1 MTCSMT
7 GFARV
12 EAQLEQGDLVWELRA
27 VNHRFLDAQ
36 FKMPE
41 DFRRLEPELRKRLG
55 KKLSR
60 GKVDCGLRFRAAV
73 TTATES
79 GIRSET
85 LQRLLELLREVRK
98 LHPDATHPDALD
110 ILRWPGL
117 LEEPERDVTELL
129 ETATDLFEQALTQ
142 MQTMRESEGARM
154 HAVILD
160 RCDSIDQAV
169 AAMRERA
176 PEVKQTIRQRLDD
189 RIAQICAELDPQRL
203 EQEVAILAQKSD
215 IDEEL
220 DRLDSHVKEVRDT
233 LAKNKP
239 VGRRLD
245 FLMQELN
252 REANTIG
259 SKSPDTDTT
268 RIAVDIKVAIEQ
280 MREQVQNIE

>member
-12 EAQLEQGDLVWELRA
+12 EAQLEAGGLVWELRA

-55 KKLSR
+55 RKLSR

-73 TTATES
+73 NTATEA
-79 GIRSET
+79 GIHGET
-85 LQRLLELLREVRK
+85 LQRLLELIGEVRQRQ
-98 LHPDATHPDALD
+98 PDAAAPDALD

-117 LEEPERDVTELL
+117 LEEAETDLTALL
-129 ETATDLFEQALTQ
+129 EAATELFEQALGQ
-142 MQTMRESEGARM
+142 MQSMRETEGARM
-154 HAVILD
+154 KEVILD
-160 RCDSIDQAV
+160 RCRQIDDAV
-169 AAMRERA
+169 AAMRERTPDVRA
-176 PEVKQTIRQRLDD
+176 AIRQRLDD
-189 RIAQICAELDPQRL
+189 RIAQICAEVDPQRL

-233 LAKNKP
+233 LKSKKP

>member
-1 MTCSMT
+1 MT
-7 GFARV
+7 GFARI
-12 EAQLEQGDLVWELRA
+12 EAQLEAGGLVWELRA

-55 KKLSR
+55 RKLSR
-60 GKVDCGLRFRAAV
+60 GKVDCGLRFRPAV
-73 TTATES
+73 NTATES
-79 GIRSET
+79 GIHGET
-85 LQRLLELLREVRK
+85 LQRLLELIGEVRQRQ
-98 LHPDATHPDALD
+98 PDAAQPDALD

-117 LEEPERDVTELL
+117 LEEAETDLTALL
-129 ETATDLFEQALTQ
+129 EAATELFEQALGQ
-142 MQTMRESEGARM
+142 MQSMRETEGARM
-154 HAVILD
+154 KEVILD
-160 RCDSIDQAV
+160 RCQRIDEAV

-176 PEVKQTIRQRLDD
+176 PDVRAAIRQRLDE
-189 RIAQICAELDPQRL
+189 RIAQICAEVDPQRL

-233 LAKNKP
+233 LKSKKP

>member
-1 MTCSMT
+1 MTRSMT

-12 EAQLEQGDLVWELRA
+12 EAQLEQGDLAWELRA

-55 KKLSR
+55 ARLTR
-60 GKVDCGLRFRAAV
+60 GKVDCSLRFRA
-73 TTATES
+73 TENTSTES
-79 GIRSET
+79 GIRSEA
-85 LQRLLELLREVRK
+85 LDRLIALLAEVRQRE
-98 LHPDATHPDALD
+98 PYAAAPDALD
-110 ILRWPGL
+110 MLRWPGL
-117 LEEPERDVTELL
+117 LEEPETDLTALL
-129 ETATDLFEQALTQ
+129 ETATGLFEQALTQ

-154 HAVILD
+154 HTVILD

-169 AAMRERA
+169 ARMRERA

>member
-1 MTCSMT
+1 MTRSMT

-12 EAQLEQGDLVWELRA
+12 EAQLEQGDLAWELRA

-55 KKLSR
+55 AKLTR
-60 GKVDCGLRFRAAV
+60 GKVDCSLRFRAAEN
-73 TTATES
+73 TSTES
-79 GIRSET
+79 GIRSDA
-85 LQRLLELLREVRK
+85 LDRLIALLAEVRQRE
-98 LHPDATHPDALD
+98 PYAAAPDALD
-110 ILRWPGL
+110 MLRWPGL
-117 LEEPERDVTELL
+117 LEEPETDLTALL
-129 ETATDLFEQALTQ
+129 EAATDLFEQALIQ
-142 MQTMRESEGARM
+142 MQNMRESEGARM

>member
-1 MTCSMT
+1 
-7 GFARV
+7 
-12 EAQLEQGDLVWELRA
+12 
-27 VNHRFLDAQ
+27 
-36 FKMPE
+36 
-41 DFRRLEPELRKRLG
+41 
-55 KKLSR
+55 
-60 GKVDCGLRFRAAV
+60 
-73 TTATES
+73 
-79 GIRSET
+79 
-85 LQRLLELLREVRK
+85 LLELLRAVRK
-98 LHPDATHPDALD
+98 LHPDATHPDALE

-117 LEEPERDVTELL
+117 LEEPERDITELL
-129 ETATDLFEQALTQ
+129 AAATDLFEQALTQ
-142 MQTMRESEGARM
+142 MQKMRESEGARM
-154 HAVILD
+154 HTVILD
-160 RCDSIDQAV
+160 RCDSIDHSV

-259 SKSPDTDTT
+259 SKSPDTETT

>member
-1 MTCSMT
+1 MTRSMT

-12 EAQLEQGDLVWELRA
+12 EAQLEQGDLAWELRA

-55 KKLSR
+55 AKLTR
-60 GKVDCGLRFRAAV
+60 GKVDCSLRFRAAEN
-73 TTATES
+73 TSTES
-79 GIRSET
+79 GIRSDA
-85 LQRLLELLREVRK
+85 LDRLIALLAEVRQRE
-98 LHPDATHPDALD
+98 PYAAAPDALD
-110 ILRWPGL
+110 MLRWPGL
-117 LEEPERDVTELL
+117 LEEPETDLTALL
-129 ETATDLFEQALTQ
+129 EAATDLFEQALIQ
-142 MQTMRESEGARM
+142 MQNMRESEGARM

-176 PEVKQTIRQRLDD
+176 PEVKQTIRKRLDD

>member
-1 MTCSMT
+1 MTRSMT

-12 EAQLEQGDLVWELRA
+12 EAQLEQGDLAWELRA

-55 KKLSR
+55 AKLTR
-60 GKVDCGLRFRAAV
+60 GKVDCSLRFRAAEN
-73 TTATES
+73 TSTES
-79 GIRSET
+79 GIRSEA
-85 LQRLLELLREVRK
+85 LDRLIALLAEVRQRE
-98 LHPDATHPDALD
+98 PYAAAPDALD
-110 ILRWPGL
+110 MLRWPGL
-117 LEEPERDVTELL
+117 LEEPETDLTALL
-129 ETATDLFEQALTQ
+129 EGATDLFEQALIQ
-142 MQTMRESEGARM
+142 MQNMRESEGARM

-215 IDEEL
+215 IGEEL

>member
-1 MTCSMT
+1 MTRSMT

-12 EAQLEQGDLVWELRA
+12 EAQLEQGDLAWELRA

-55 KKLSR
+55 AKLTR
-60 GKVDCGLRFRAAV
+60 GKVDCSLRFRAAEN
-73 TTATES
+73 TATES
-79 GIRSET
+79 GIRSEA
-85 LQRLLELLREVRK
+85 LDRLIALLAEVRQRE
-98 LHPDATHPDALD
+98 PYAAAPDALD
-110 ILRWPGL
+110 MLRWPGL
-117 LEEPERDVTELL
+117 LEEPETDLTALL
-129 ETATDLFEQALTQ
+129 EAATDLFEQALIQ
-142 MQTMRESEGARM
+142 MQNMRESEGARM

-176 PEVKQTIRQRLDD
+176 PEVKQTIRKRLDD

-233 LAKNKP
+233 LSKNKP